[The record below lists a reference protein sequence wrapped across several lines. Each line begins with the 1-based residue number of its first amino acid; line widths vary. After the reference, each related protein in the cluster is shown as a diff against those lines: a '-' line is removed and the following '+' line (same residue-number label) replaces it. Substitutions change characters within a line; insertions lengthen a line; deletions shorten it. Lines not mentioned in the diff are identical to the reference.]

1 LNKALENSPAL
12 KEYRKNI
19 QISKLQN
26 EIDYAQNSGFQIALT
41 AGYLFAPYFND
52 MGDLISVNP
61 NPNAIGY
68 DVGITNG
75 GEYSALFNVEKN
87 IYLGSLNDIYNY
99 KNEIQQKQYNYDY
112 EYEKHQLF
120 KEITNQYLTA
130 YKSLLIY
137 NLSEEAV
144 ENLNKQLEVTAE
156 LVQKGFTTVQNYL
169 ELKIEKQNQQ
179 INLNENYQQYIN
191 DFYQL
196 NALAG
201 INDTSIVLLDSVKI
215 EINQQQK
222 ASSFLQKYKLDS
234 ISTVNQQEIFE
245 TKYIPKLNLFFNTG
259 LNAVEIDNIQR
270 KFGLSAGINF
280 SYPIFDGNQ
289 RSLTEQQNQINLEI
303 IKNNRSYFIDRIE
316 IQKKNSLTKINIY
329 KQNLEQINKQ
339 FQDYQELINLS
350 GKELREGNL
359 SMMEYLTLFRNFIDF
374 KKNRIDKKINYQMEI
389 NNYNFW
395 NWQYE

>member
-1 LNKALENSPAL
+1 
-12 KEYRKNI
+12 
-19 QISKLQN
+19 
-26 EIDYAQNSGFQIALT
+26 
-41 AGYLFAPYFND
+41 
-52 MGDLISVNP
+52 
-61 NPNAIGY
+61 
-68 DVGITNG
+68 
-75 GEYSALFNVEKN
+75 
-87 IYLGSLNDIYNY
+87 
-99 KNEIQQKQYNYDY
+99 
-112 EYEKHQLF
+112 
-120 KEITNQYLTA
+120 
-130 YKSLLIY
+130 
-137 NLSEEAV
+137 
-144 ENLNKQLEVTAE
+144 
-156 LVQKGFTTVQNYL
+156 
-169 ELKIEKQNQQ
+169 
-179 INLNENYQQYIN
+179 
-191 DFYQL
+191 
-196 NALAG
+196 
-201 INDTSIVLLDSVKI
+201 
-215 EINQQQK
+215 
-222 ASSFLQKYKLDS
+222 
-234 ISTVNQQEIFE
+234 
-245 TKYIPKLNLFFNTG
+245 LFFNTG